1 VGLEYGPRM
10 SAGDRESSGRRAS
23 ARRRIVLFV
32 VGVLLPV
39 GLFLLLAKGVAGGA
53 VRGVD
58 EGTLRALEQVQNGAL
73 TVVMRVITF
82 LGGDW
87 GVALPTAAVI
97 VVVLVVCR
105 RRLREALFVL
115 VVMTGTGVLQL
126 VTKLAFERPRPAV
139 FEPLVAVSS
148 SSYPSGHAMASAGL
162 ALVVAVIAWPAR
174 RRMAAIAGGAAF
186 ALLVGASR
194 MYLGVHYPSDI
205 AAGWLLA
212 VAWVTAVWLAFD
224 LAGRPVGLCAA
235 SGEPGGERPPA
246 GERQPARKR

>member
-1 VGLEYGPRM
+1 M
-10 SAGDRESSGRRAS
+10 
-23 ARRRIVLFV
+23 RRRIVQLV

-39 GLFLLLAKGVAGGA
+39 SLFLLLAEGIAGGVA
-53 VRGVD
+53 RGID
-58 EGTLRALEQVQNGAL
+58 EGTLRTLGQIQSGAL

-87 GVALPTAAVI
+87 GVALPTAATI
-97 VVVLVVCR
+97 VVLLVVCR
-105 RRLREALFVL
+105 PRLREALFVL

-126 VTKLAFERPRPAV
+126 MTKLAFERPRPTV

-148 SSYPSGHAMASAGL
+148 YSYPSGHAMASAGL
-162 ALVVAVIAWPAR
+162 ALAVAVVAWPTRWRA
-174 RRMAAIAGGAAF
+174 AAIAGGTAF

-205 AAGWLLA
+205 VAGWLLA
-212 VAWVTAVWLAFD
+212 VAWVTSVWLVFD

-235 SGEPGGERPPA
+235 SGEPGGEQPPV